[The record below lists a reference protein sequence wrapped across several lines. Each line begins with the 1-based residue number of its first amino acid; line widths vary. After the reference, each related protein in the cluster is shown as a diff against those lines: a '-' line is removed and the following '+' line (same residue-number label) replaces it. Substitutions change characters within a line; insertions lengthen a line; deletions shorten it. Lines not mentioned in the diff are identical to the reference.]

1 MKKVVTNSLR
11 TRLLVTL
18 LLWVV
23 IATGATLLVANAI
36 FRQHVE
42 DSYHEELEVH
52 VRELAVL
59 TLVNEKGELE
69 LDRPLSDP
77 RYNLPLSGFYWQV
90 TMEGRRPLRSG
101 SMTRGELD
109 EHIAHSPEVLHVLEK
124 GPTGPAIT
132 YGLIGSGP
140 DGEEIH
146 YVIATDQRHLDSL
159 IQSFTRDLTIA
170 LVLLA
175 LVLLLVGYAFLGI
188 GLRPLQRLRGAI
200 GLLRSGERKSIEG
213 DFPVEI
219 APLVSDLNVYAQQN
233 EAMIAKSR
241 TSAGNLAHSLRT
253 PLAVIT
259 DEAERLASESATRES
274 AHLLLEQART
284 MEQQIEYQLARAR
297 ASSGM
302 ARGEHRVIVPDVAQP
317 ILKAMQRLHPEKE
330 FHLQI
335 EGFDKMILPIDRID
349 YAELLAILL
358 DNAGKWAKSKVTLIF
373 KADTADSLTASIHD
387 DGPGMTD
394 DQIERATEPGIRFD
408 ASKPGSGLG
417 LAIAKEI
424 ADSLGLALSFK
435 SLSSGF
441 VGKLRYAPRSE

>member
-259 DEAERLASESATRES
+259 DEAETSGIGVSNQGVGALA
-274 AHLLLEQART
+274 
-284 MEQQIEYQLARAR
+284 ARA
-297 ASSGM
+297 G
-302 ARGEHRVIVPDVAQP
+302 PDNGA
-317 ILKAMQRLHPEKE
+317 
-330 FHLQI
+330 
-335 EGFDKMILPIDRID
+335 
-349 YAELLAILL
+349 
-358 DNAGKWAKSKVTLIF
+358 
-373 KADTADSLTASIHD
+373 AD
-387 DGPGMTD
+387 
-394 DQIERATEPGIRFD
+394 
-408 ASKPGSGLG
+408 
-417 LAIAKEI
+417 
-424 ADSLGLALSFK
+424 
-435 SLSSGF
+435 
-441 VGKLRYAPRSE
+441 

>member
-1 MKKVVTNSLR
+1 M
-11 TRLLVTL
+11 
-18 LLWVV
+18 
-23 IATGATLLVANAI
+23 
-36 FRQHVE
+36 
-42 DSYHEELEVH
+42 
-52 VRELAVL
+52 
-59 TLVNEKGELE
+59 
-69 LDRPLSDP
+69 
-77 RYNLPLSGFYWQV
+77 
-90 TMEGRRPLRSG
+90 
-101 SMTRGELD
+101 
-109 EHIAHSPEVLHVLEK
+109 
-124 GPTGPAIT
+124 
-132 YGLIGSGP
+132 
-140 DGEEIH
+140 
-146 YVIATDQRHLDSL
+146 
-159 IQSFTRDLTIA
+159 
-170 LVLLA
+170 
-175 LVLLLVGYAFLGI
+175 
-188 GLRPLQRLRGAI
+188 
-200 GLLRSGERKSIEG
+200 
-213 DFPVEI
+213 
-219 APLVSDLNVYAQQN
+219 
-233 EAMIAKSR
+233 
-241 TSAGNLAHSLRT
+241 
-253 PLAVIT
+253 
-259 DEAERLASESATRES
+259 
-274 AHLLLEQART
+274 LLEQART